1 MSESSDK
8 RTSSEPDST
17 SVSDSNKKPK
27 LDNNEASLTTATL
40 PVLSDTLVLDKVQE
54 DTINQLVQSSSES
67 TSLPINAIEDTNKI
81 MEQDIV
87 SADIEKAVTAA
98 VEPTAP
104 PQANA
109 EKAASNEDL
118 NITSEQLLFALTSI
132 PPTESGTTTEPK
144 EAEAPNSSS
153 DSPMQ
158 IDESMI
164 VKELLAPNATTNSNP
179 TAASPLPVLEVEV
192 PPPPVPATLTAPAGL
207 DATKPSIPL
216 KTNSMT
222 NSLTN
227 LPDIS
232 AALRRLSSHT
242 VPASVMEQLSS
253 SPRLP
258 NMGNL
263 NTAERRGSM
272 ADVSPSEMLGNA
284 LAAVAANAAAASR
297 SSPKQPQA
305 QNNNAATAIGN
316 LAAIT
321 ANISNLLHSGGFHRN
336 SFSQEDTQKLAAA
349 VAVARNGQQQQ
360 QQQRR
365 KSSMAAVGNAFSNMI
380 EMMGRNK
387 VSKPKLI
394 IKNEQVWKYL
404 EGREEK
410 NLGVQVYS
418 PQWMMPS
425 LQGALNGLMEVR
437 VPARY
442 LTFENTRVKKRAL
455 WGTDIYTDDS
465 DIVAMAIHSGKYQ
478 PRFIERDIEL
488 DDPFAL
494 AVAGKQR
501 ESVEAAKKLA
511 QSGKKWI
518 GHDHFIPDHDLK
530 VTVRVL
536 PTLQTYAS
544 SIRNRMKSR
553 DWGKHDGMSLFVH
566 KVEKIKRGDARL
578 KGRSTIKSDMFAYE
592 QYRKQALG
600 LSTSQQQKMNRVSTD
615 KLIIDKPITTPHLQ
629 RGRVK
634 KTRRVMRM
642 FQIRSEMLQGQKNNS
657 IE

>member
-1 MSESSDK
+1 M
-8 RTSSEPDST
+8 
-17 SVSDSNKKPK
+17 V
-27 LDNNEASLTTATL
+27 
-40 PVLSDTLVLDKVQE
+40 
-54 DTINQLVQSSSES
+54 
-67 TSLPINAIEDTNKI
+67 
-81 MEQDIV
+81 
-87 SADIEKAVTAA
+87 A
-98 VEPTAP
+98 VEPIAP
-104 PQANA
+104 PSPAPAALQAEA
-109 EKAASNEDL
+109 EKTASNEDL

-144 EAEAPNSSS
+144 EAEAAAAASTISSS
-153 DSPMQ
+153 ASPMQ
-158 IDESMI
+158 IDESII
-164 VKELLAPNATTNSNP
+164 VKELLAPTAPVANTTSTSTTSTSLTP
-179 TAASPLPVLEVEV
+179 IVGSPLPVLEVEV
-192 PPPPVPATLTAPAGL
+192 PPPPVPATLTAGL
-207 DATKPSIPL
+207 DIATVKPPSVPL
-216 KTNSMT
+216 KATSTVT

-258 NMGNL
+258 NIGHL
-263 NTAERRGSM
+263 STPERRASM

-305 QNNNAATAIGN
+305 PNNNNNNAATAIGN

-394 IKNEQVWKYL
+394 IKNEQVWKLL
-404 EGREEK
+404 EGVEEK
-410 NLGVQVYS
+410 SLGVQVYS
-418 PQWMMPS
+418 PQLVLPT

-465 DIVAMAIHSGKYQ
+465 DIVASKIN
-478 PRFIERDIEL
+478 
-488 DDPFAL
+488 
-494 AVAGKQR
+494 
-501 ESVEAAKKLA
+501 KKNKNVFVVDFFVLVFSFFFCA
-511 QSGKKWI
+511 CLKK
-518 GHDHFIPDHDLK
+518 
-530 VTVRVL
+530 
-536 PTLQTYAS
+536 
-544 SIRNRMKSR
+544 N
-553 DWGKHDGMSLFVH
+553 
-566 KVEKIKRGDARL
+566 
-578 KGRSTIKSDMFAYE
+578 
-592 QYRKQALG
+592 
-600 LSTSQQQKMNRVSTD
+600 
-615 KLIIDKPITTPHLQ
+615 
-629 RGRVK
+629 
-634 KTRRVMRM
+634 
-642 FQIRSEMLQGQKNNS
+642 
-657 IE
+657 